1 MIQSVLDVK
10 DDTPYPKGSSP
21 QQHLNRSI
29 LILTPQRALKFT
41 ATSKERHYVWL
52 TALSFLSHSTLGVH
66 DLDSRPVIPSREYEP
81 PPRSNPGT
89 LRRNPIRDSIRVAKG
104 KARPNTT
111 SARAYPSS
119 ASSVRHGWTQG
130 ADAKSASYATA
141 QEQDHDA
148 AEPPHVPRFSN
159 HGRKRS
165 STGPRQPT
173 GPFRSI
179 TNHSAFTSNHSLHT
193 ATSADTTHNAPS
205 FFGGIG
211 IRHGSS
217 AQSSLSPRT
226 SEASASAGP
235 PGVGVNNFFD
245 AVGTVRMEAFVERA
259 RKYEGPSSVEQGQG
273 QGQERRPTRKSFR
286 TRQGRKKDLEFW
298 GVGDGSGGLGLGHG
312 HVYGPMVGE
321 GGDPFR
327 GF

>member
-21 QQHLNRSI
+21 QQYLNRSI

-52 TALSFLSHSTLGVH
+52 TALSFLSHSTLGVD
-66 DLDSRPVIPSREYEP
+66 DLDSRPVLPSQEYEP
-81 PPRSNPGT
+81 PRSNAGT

-104 KARPNTT
+104 KDRPNTT
-111 SARAYPSS
+111 SARAYTSP
-119 ASSVRHGWTQG
+119 AGSVRHERMQG
-130 ADAKSASYATA
+130 PDMNSAQAMA
-141 QEQDHDA
+141 QEEGDEA

-165 STGPRQPT
+165 NTGPRQPN
-173 GPFRSI
+173 GPFRNI

-193 ATSADTTHNAPS
+193 ANSGDTTHTSPS
-205 FFGGIG
+205 FFGSIG

-226 SEASASAGP
+226 SEASGGP
-235 PGVGVNNFFD
+235 PGIIVNNFFD
-245 AVGTVRMEAFVERA
+245 AVGTVRMEAFVEQRS
-259 RKYEGPSSVEQGQG
+259 RKYEASSSLEQGQD
-273 QGQERRPTRKSFR
+273 RRPTRKAYR
-286 TRQGRKKDLEFW
+286 TRQGRKKDLEYW
-298 GVGDGSGGLGLGHG
+298 GVGNGNGNGNGNASGGFGHG
-312 HVYGPMVGE
+312 HVYGQRVEDGV
-321 GGDPFR
+321 DPFR

>member
-10 DDTPYPKGSSP
+10 DDTPYPKGASP

-66 DLDSRPVIPSREYEP
+66 DLDSRPALPSREYEP
-81 PPRSNPGT
+81 PPRQNPGT

-111 SARAYPSS
+111 SGRAYTSP
-119 ASSVRHGWTQG
+119 VGVQYEWMQG
-130 ADAKSASYATA
+130 PDLNAAYATA
-141 QEQDHDA
+141 QEGHDA

-165 STGPRQPT
+165 NTGPRQAT
-173 GPFRSI
+173 GPFRNI
-179 TNHSAFTSNHSLHT
+179 TNHSAFNSNHSLHT
-193 ATSADTTHNAPS
+193 ATSGDTHNAPS
-205 FFGGIG
+205 FFSG

-217 AQSSLSPRT
+217 AQSSLSPHT
-226 SEASASAGP
+226 SEASGGAT
-235 PGVGVNNFFD
+235 PGIIVNNFFD
-245 AVGTVRMEAFVERA
+245 AVGTVRMEAFVERPRNQEGPVPPMGQRHERGPA
-259 RKYEGPSSVEQGQG
+259 RKSH
-273 QGQERRPTRKSFR
+273 R
-286 TRQGRKKDLEFW
+286 TRQGRKKDLEYW
-298 GVGDGSGGLGLGHG
+298 GVGNGSANGGPGHG
-312 HVYGPMVGE
+312 TRVAE
-321 GGDPFR
+321 GGDPFG